1 MMAQIMIA
9 QYAPTPSSPAQVR
22 AAPRLRGSD
31 GAVATEQ
38 RSPPCHQCRF
48 ANLTVEKE

>member
-31 GAVATEQ
+31 GVVATEQ
-38 RSPPCHQCRF
+38 RSPPFHQCSF
-48 ANLTVEKE
+48 VNLVEEE